1 MSSFQEETFAN
12 RLKFHWFHNKLA
24 RHTGAFA
31 SMRFATVAAAAA
43 AI

>member
-1 MSSFQEETFAN
+1 MSSFQEETIAN
-12 RLKFHWFHNKLA
+12 RLKFHWFHKLA